1 MKDIRALYLEFFKSK
16 GHKVYDSM
24 PLVPDDASLLFTNA
38 GMVQFKDIFTGKI
51 PIPSPNIATSS
62 QLCIR
67 AGGKHNDLENVG
79 YTARHHTLFEMLGNF
94 SFGAYFKKEA
104 IAYAWEFVTEILGF
118 DKSLLY
124 VTIHESDDEA
134 FELWQEHIEPSRIK
148 RMGDKDNF
156 WQMGDTGPCGP
167 CSEIY
172 VDQGA
177 EFFHSEE
184 DYFGGEGDRFLEI
197 WNLVFMQYERDSS
210 GALKPLP
217 KPSIDTGMGL
227 ERVIALKEGRI
238 NNFDTSLFAPLMECI
253 ERATGKKYYRDDEI
267 LGHSACGDFLGNAAD
282 ASLRRM
288 SNTPHSLTLHNPKNS
303 LTILECQDFNNTK
316 SQADSTTAK
325 VAKHD
330 FATNTM
336 NESAKHNLESV
347 VGVGD
352 TQGGGSDFA
361 IQAPP
366 PCEKENKTLNSNDIQ
381 STQASFRVIA
391 DHARAVAFLL
401 AQGVNFDKE
410 GRGYVLRR
418 ILRRAVRHGYLL
430 GLRKAFLYEVVGVV
444 CDSMGG
450 HYSYLIERKNALQE
464 QCRAEEERFF
474 ETIES
479 GMALFQ
485 AELDSMRQKNEK
497 SFNGEIAFKLYDT
510 YGFPL
515 DLTQDMLR
523 ELGLSIDLQGFE
535 KCMQEQKDRS
545 KAHWR
550 GSGDTIKEGD
560 FNTLLSEFGENE
572 FVGYECMSVESKILA
587 LLDSGFKRIE
597 SLEAGQEGWVML
609 ESTPFYPESG
619 GPVGDK
625 GVLFSLGHS
634 VLSDKS
640 RIASAEAAALTP
652 SKLLASASQ
661 NHDFSSQ
668 SLECQDS
675 SGIDSSSA
683 LKSTKSPTS
692 TTANTRIVDSTPCE
706 RELKSTIPK
715 CQDSSDTESQVD
727 STMAESRPSRGA
739 ELWEQGG
746 SSATAKAE
754 LEREERGTPLD
765 CRKSGD
771 FFGAKG
777 SGEGINPFLREEN
790 NEKAE
795 LQKETTQVAQVL
807 DTQKYF
813 GLNLSKIHAL
823 SPLKTGDTIIAQVD
837 SSRFEIIKHHS
848 ATHLLH
854 YALRQILGSHI
865 AQAGSLVES
874 NRLRFDF
881 SHPKALSVNELEQ
894 IEALVNEKIAES
906 SPRVCETMGI
916 EQAKAKG
923 AMALFGEKYGES
935 VRVITL
941 GDSIELCGGIHI
953 HNTAEIGSFYI
964 VRESSVSSGVRRIEA
979 VCGEAAYHYGKAALE
994 SIKSLKEQLKAQ
1006 DVLQG
1011 VAKLQN
1017 ALKEARESANKAK
1030 QSVKSLDYEE
1040 VNGVKL
1046 IVLKLDSVEAK
1057 EAKDIIDRAKNE
1069 NEKVAILL
1077 VTESGGKVSLT
1088 AGVKGVSSLKAGAW
1102 VKQVAQILGGNG
1114 GGRDDFA
1121 TAGGKITDSNKIQEA
1136 LDLAKQI
1143 ARGSLENL

>member
-1 MKDIRALYLEFFKSK
+1 MDIRAKFLEYFASK

-24 PLVPDDASLLFTNA
+24 PLVPDDVSLLFTNA

-51 PIPSPNIATSS
+51 PAPSPNIATSS

-104 IAYAWEFVTEILGF
+104 IAYAWEFVTEVLGF

-134 FELWQEHIEPSRIK
+134 FELWQEHIESSRIK

-172 VDQGA
+172 VDQG
-177 EFFHSEE
+177 EQFFNGEE

-197 WNLVFMQYERDSS
+197 WNLVFMQYERSAD
-210 GALKPLP
+210 GTLTPLP

-227 ERVIALKEGRI
+227 ERVIALKEGEI
-238 NNFDTSLFAPLMECI
+238 NNFDSSLFAPIMQCI
-253 ERATGKKYYRDDEI
+253 KELTGKSYYRDSV
-267 LGHSACGDFLGNAAD
+267 LL
-282 ASLRRM
+282 
-288 SNTPHSLTLHNPKNS
+288 K
-303 LTILECQDFNNTK
+303 
-316 SQADSTTAK
+316 
-325 VAKHD
+325 
-330 FATNTM
+330 NTM
-336 NESAKHNLESV
+336 GFAK
-347 VGVGD
+347 
-352 TQGGGSDFA
+352 
-361 IQAPP
+361 
-366 PCEKENKTLNSNDIQ
+366 DIID
-381 STQASFRVIA
+381 SCKKDIASFRVIA

-450 HYSYLIERKNALQE
+450 HYGYLQERKNAAQE
-464 QCRAEEERFF
+464 QCKAEEERFF

-485 AELDSMRQKNEK
+485 AELEKLRGHSVLSDKSRIASAEATALTPSKLLASASQNHDFSSQSLECQDSQKVDSSNAKETIYF
-497 SFNGEIAFKLYDT
+497 SGEVAFKLYDT

-545 KAHWR
+545 KAHWK
-550 GSGDTIKEGD
+550 GSGDSVKDGD
-560 FNTLLSEFGENE
+560 FNALLSEFGGNE

-587 LLDSGFKRIE
+587 LLDSSFKRVE
-597 SLEAGQEGWVML
+597 SLQAGQEGWVML
-609 ESTPFYPESG
+609 EDTPFYPESG

-625 GVLFSLGHS
+625 GIL
-634 VLSDKS
+634 K
-640 RIASAEAAALTP
+640 
-652 SKLLASASQ
+652 
-661 NHDFSSQ
+661 N
-668 SLECQDS
+668 DS
-675 SGIDSSSA
+675 HI
-683 LKSTKSPTS
+683 
-692 TTANTRIVDSTPCE
+692 
-706 RELKSTIPK
+706 
-715 CQDSSDTESQVD
+715 
-727 STMAESRPSRGA
+727 
-739 ELWEQGG
+739 
-746 SSATAKAE
+746 
-754 LEREERGTPLD
+754 
-765 CRKSGD
+765 
-771 FFGAKG
+771 
-777 SGEGINPFLREEN
+777 
-790 NEKAE
+790 
-795 LQKETTQVAQVL
+795 VAQVL

-813 GLNLSKIHAL
+813 GLNLSKVVAA
-823 SPLKTGDTIIAQVD
+823 SMLKVGDLVKAQVD
-837 SSRFEIIKHHS
+837 SSRFEIVKHHS

-854 YALRQILGSHI
+854 YALRQILGPHI
-865 AQAGSLVES
+865 AQAGSLVEA

-894 IEALVNEKIAES
+894 IEALVNEKITES
-906 SPRVCETMGI
+906 APQICETMGI

-979 VCGEAAYHYGKAALE
+979 VCGKAAYHYGKAALD

-1011 VAKLQN
+1011 VAKLQI

-1077 VTESGGKVSLT
+1077 VTESGGKVALT
-1088 AGVKGVSSLKAGAW
+1088 AGVKGVESRLKASAW

-1121 TAGGKITDSNKIQEA
+1121 TAGGKVTESSKVQEA

-1143 ARGSLENL
+1143 ARENLS

>member
-1 MKDIRALYLEFFKSK
+1 MDIRAKFLEFFAKK
-16 GHKVYDSM
+16 GHKVYSSM

-51 PIPSPNIATSS
+51 PAPSPNIATSS

-94 SFGAYFKKEA
+94 SFGAYFKKDA

-134 FELWQEHIEPSRIK
+134 YELWCEHIEPERIK

-177 EFFHSEE
+177 EFFNGEE

-227 ERVIALKEGRI
+227 ERVVALKEGRI

-253 ERATGKKYYRDDEI
+253 ERITGKKYYRDDEI
-267 LGHSACGDFLGNAAD
+267 LGHSVLSDKSANLRSPTAALISSKLLVGSLDSPDF
-282 ASLRRM
+282 S
-288 SNTPHSLTLHNPKNS
+288 SQS
-303 LTILECQDFNNTK
+303 LECQDSNGVE
-316 SQADSTTAK
+316 SRA
-325 VAKHD
+325 
-330 FATNTM
+330 
-336 NESAKHNLESV
+336 ESASLDSDAEVSL
-347 VGVGD
+347 
-352 TQGGGSDFA
+352 SDFSGFGVKGEGSYLEGNDRA
-361 IQAPP
+361 LSEQSAKST
-366 PCEKENKTLNSNDIQ
+366 KET
-381 STQASFRVIA
+381 TQASFRVIA

-444 CDSMGG
+444 CDTMGG
-450 HYSYLIERKNALQE
+450 HYSYLKERKNALQE
-464 QCRAEEERFF
+464 QCKAEEERFF
-474 ETIES
+474 ETIEL
-479 GMALFQ
+479 GMALFSKEIETLKTKNGTKLSKLNNNNAEAVEMINRGFQGEGEGIYLGDNEQ
-485 AELDSMRQKNEK
+485 ALAAESAIYRSNATHF
-497 SFNGEIAFKLYDT
+497 SGEVAFKLYDT

-523 ELGLSIDLQGFE
+523 ELNLSVDLQGFE
-535 KCMQEQKDRS
+535 KCMQEQKERS
-545 KAHWR
+545 KAHWK
-550 GSGDTIKEGD
+550 GSGDSAKEGD
-560 FNTLLSEFGENE
+560 FNALLSEFGENE
-572 FVGYECMSVESKILA
+572 FVGYECVSVESRILA
-587 LLDSGFKRIE
+587 LLDSSFQRVE
-597 SLEAGQEGWVML
+597 SLQAGEEGWVML
-609 ESTPFYPESG
+609 EATPFYPESG

-625 GVLFSLGHS
+625 GVLRGHS

-640 RIASAEAAALTP
+640 GSASPCSLQRTP
-652 SKLLASASQ
+652 SASHSQ
-661 NHDFSSQ
+661 DLHNPNFSSQ
-668 SLECQDS
+668 SLECQESNKVAQKVDS
-675 SGIDSSSA
+675 SHCE
-683 LKSTKSPTS
+683 TS
-692 TTANTRIVDSTPCE
+692 
-706 RELKSTIPK
+706 LG
-715 CQDSSDTESQVD
+715 
-727 STMAESRPSRGA
+727 SRGNP
-739 ELWEQGG
+739 QNIV
-746 SSATAKAE
+746 AK
-754 LEREERGTPLD
+754 
-765 CRKSGD
+765 
-771 FFGAKG
+771 
-777 SGEGINPFLREEN
+777 
-790 NEKAE
+790 
-795 LQKETTQVAQVL
+795 VL

-823 SPLKTGDTIIAQVD
+823 SPLKAGDLVKAQVD

-865 AQAGSLVES
+865 AQAGSLVEA

-881 SHPKALSVNELEQ
+881 SHPRALSVNELEQ
-894 IEALVNEKIAES
+894 IEALVNEKITES
-906 SPRVCETMGI
+906 APQVCETMGI
-916 EQAKAKG
+916 EEAKAKG

-979 VCGEAAYHYGKAALE
+979 VCGKAAYHYGKAALE

-1040 VNGVKL
+1040 VSGVKL

-1077 VTESGGKVSLT
+1077 LTESSGKIALT
-1088 AGVKGVSSLKAGAW
+1088 AGVKGVTNLKAGAW
-1102 VKQVAQILGGNG
+1102 VKEVAQILGGNG

-1121 TAGGKITDSNKIQEA
+1121 TAGGKITDSNAIKEA
-1136 LDLAKQI
+1136 LDVAKSI
-1143 ARGSLENL
+1143 AREKLG

>member
-1 MKDIRALYLEFFKSK
+1 MDIRAKFLEYFASK

-24 PLVPDDASLLFTNA
+24 PLVPDDVSLLFTNA

-51 PIPSPNIATSS
+51 PAPSPNIATSS

-134 FELWQEHIEPSRIK
+134 FELWQEHIESSRIK

-172 VDQGA
+172 VDQG
-177 EFFHSEE
+177 EQFFNGEE

-227 ERVIALKEGRI
+227 ERVIALKEGEI
-238 NNFDTSLFAPLMECI
+238 NNFDSSLFAPIMQCI
-253 ERATGKKYYRDDEI
+253 KELTGKSYYRDSV
-267 LGHSACGDFLGNAAD
+267 LL
-282 ASLRRM
+282 
-288 SNTPHSLTLHNPKNS
+288 K
-303 LTILECQDFNNTK
+303 
-316 SQADSTTAK
+316 
-325 VAKHD
+325 
-330 FATNTM
+330 NTM
-336 NESAKHNLESV
+336 GFAK
-347 VGVGD
+347 
-352 TQGGGSDFA
+352 
-361 IQAPP
+361 
-366 PCEKENKTLNSNDIQ
+366 DIID
-381 STQASFRVIA
+381 SCKKDIASFRVIA

-450 HYSYLIERKNALQE
+450 HYGYLQERKNAAQE
-464 QCRAEEERFF
+464 QCKAEEERFF

-485 AELDSMRQKNEK
+485 AELEKLRGHSVLSDKSRIASAEATALTPSKLLASASQNHDFSSQSLECQDSQKVDSSNAKETIYF
-497 SFNGEIAFKLYDT
+497 SGEVAFKLYDT

-545 KAHWR
+545 KAHWK
-550 GSGDTIKEGD
+550 GSGDSVKDGD
-560 FNTLLSEFGENE
+560 FNALLSEFGGNE

-587 LLDSGFKRIE
+587 LLDSSFKRVE
-597 SLEAGQEGWVML
+597 SLQAGQEGWVML
-609 ESTPFYPESG
+609 EDTPFYPESG

-625 GVLFSLGHS
+625 GIL
-634 VLSDKS
+634 K
-640 RIASAEAAALTP
+640 
-652 SKLLASASQ
+652 
-661 NHDFSSQ
+661 N
-668 SLECQDS
+668 DS
-675 SGIDSSSA
+675 HI
-683 LKSTKSPTS
+683 
-692 TTANTRIVDSTPCE
+692 
-706 RELKSTIPK
+706 
-715 CQDSSDTESQVD
+715 
-727 STMAESRPSRGA
+727 
-739 ELWEQGG
+739 
-746 SSATAKAE
+746 
-754 LEREERGTPLD
+754 
-765 CRKSGD
+765 
-771 FFGAKG
+771 
-777 SGEGINPFLREEN
+777 
-790 NEKAE
+790 
-795 LQKETTQVAQVL
+795 VAQVL

-813 GLNLSKIHAL
+813 GLNLSKVVAA
-823 SPLKTGDTIIAQVD
+823 SMLKVGDLVKAQVD
-837 SSRFEIIKHHS
+837 SSRFEIAKHHS

-854 YALRQILGSHI
+854 YALRQILGPHI
-865 AQAGSLVES
+865 AQAGSLVEA

-894 IEALVNEKIAES
+894 IEALVNEKITES
-906 SPRVCETMGI
+906 APQICETMGI

-979 VCGEAAYHYGKAALE
+979 VCGKAAYHYGKAALD

-1011 VAKLQN
+1011 VAKLQI

-1077 VTESGGKVSLT
+1077 VTESGGKVALT
-1088 AGVKGVSSLKAGAW
+1088 AGVKGVESRLKASAW

-1121 TAGGKITDSNKIQEA
+1121 TAGGKVTESSKVQEA

-1143 ARGSLENL
+1143 ARESLG

>member
-1 MKDIRALYLEFFKSK
+1 MQSKIPKNQGIHTMDIRAKYIEFFKSK

-134 FELWQEHIEPSRIK
+134 FELWQEHIESSRIK

-227 ERVIALKEGRI
+227 ERVIALKEGEI
-238 NNFDTSLFAPLMECI
+238 NNFDSSLFAPIMQCI
-253 ERATGKKYYRDDEI
+253 KELTGKSYYRDSV
-267 LGHSACGDFLGNAAD
+267 LL
-282 ASLRRM
+282 
-288 SNTPHSLTLHNPKNS
+288 K
-303 LTILECQDFNNTK
+303 
-316 SQADSTTAK
+316 
-325 VAKHD
+325 
-330 FATNTM
+330 NTM
-336 NESAKHNLESV
+336 GFAK
-347 VGVGD
+347 
-352 TQGGGSDFA
+352 
-361 IQAPP
+361 
-366 PCEKENKTLNSNDIQ
+366 DIID
-381 STQASFRVIA
+381 SCKKDIASFRVIA

-450 HYSYLIERKNALQE
+450 HYSYLKERKNALQE
-464 QCRAEEERFF
+464 QCKAEEERFF

-485 AELDSMRQKNEK
+485 TELDSMRQKNEK

-550 GSGDTIKEGD
+550 GSGDSVKDGD
-560 FNTLLSEFGENE
+560 FNALLSEYGENE
-572 FVGYECMSVESKILA
+572 FVGYECISTESKILA
-587 LLDSGFKRIE
+587 LLDSSFKRVE
-597 SLEAGQEGWVML
+597 SLQAGQEGWVML

-625 GVLFSLGHS
+625 GALFSDNSSLGNHCTDFTNFERTADLMS
-634 VLSDKS
+634 SS
-640 RIASAEAAALTP
+640 P
-652 SKLLASASQ
+652 SKFVKNS
-661 NHDFSSQ
+661 
-668 SLECQDS
+668 
-675 SGIDSSSA
+675 
-683 LKSTKSPTS
+683 TS

-739 ELWEQGG
+739 ELWEQDG

-777 SGEGINPFLREEN
+777 SGEGINPFLRKEN

-795 LQKETTQVAQVL
+795 LQKETTQTAQVL

-813 GLNLSKIHAL
+813 GLNLSKIHATN
-823 SPLKTGDTIIAQVD
+823 PLKTGDTLIAQVD
-837 SSRFEIIKHHS
+837 SSRFEIAKHHS

-854 YALRQILGSHI
+854 YALRQILGPHI

-894 IEALVNEKIAES
+894 IEALVNSKIAES
-906 SPRVCETMGI
+906 CPQVCETMGI

-979 VCGEAAYHYGKAALE
+979 VCGKAAYNYGKAALE

-1011 VAKLQN
+1011 VAKLQI

-1040 VNGVKL
+1040 INGTKL

-1077 VTESGGKVSLT
+1077 VTESSGKVSLT
-1088 AGVKGVSSLKAGAW
+1088 AGVKGVANLKAGAW

-1121 TAGGKITDSNKIQEA
+1121 TAGGKVTESSKVQEA

-1143 ARGSLENL
+1143 AREKLG

>member
-1 MKDIRALYLEFFKSK
+1 MDIRAKFLEYFASK

-51 PIPSPNIATSS
+51 PAPSPNIATSS

-134 FELWQEHIEPSRIK
+134 FELWQEHIESSRIK

-197 WNLVFMQYERDSS
+197 WNLVFMQYERSAD
-210 GALKPLP
+210 GTLTPLP

-227 ERVIALKEGRI
+227 ERVIALKEGEI
-238 NNFDTSLFAPLMECI
+238 NNFDSSLFAPIMQCI
-253 ERATGKKYYRDDEI
+253 KELTGKSYYRDSV
-267 LGHSACGDFLGNAAD
+267 LL
-282 ASLRRM
+282 
-288 SNTPHSLTLHNPKNS
+288 K
-303 LTILECQDFNNTK
+303 
-316 SQADSTTAK
+316 
-325 VAKHD
+325 
-330 FATNTM
+330 NTM
-336 NESAKHNLESV
+336 GFAK
-347 VGVGD
+347 D
-352 TQGGGSDFA
+352 TIDS
-361 IQAPP
+361 
-366 PCEKENKTLNSNDIQ
+366 CRKDI
-381 STQASFRVIA
+381 ASFRVVA

-523 ELGLSIDLQGFE
+523 ELGLGVDMQGFE
-535 KCMQEQKDRS
+535 KCMQEQKERS
-545 KAHWR
+545 KAHWK
-550 GSGDTIKEGD
+550 GSGDSVKDGD
-560 FNTLLSEFGENE
+560 FNALLSEFGKNE
-572 FVGYECMSVESKILA
+572 FVGYECINTESKILA
-587 LLDSGFKRIE
+587 LLDSSFKRIE

-609 ESTPFYPESG
+609 ETTPFYPESG

-625 GVLFSLGHS
+625 GVLLESNSSLGMQC
-634 VLSDKS
+634 DKVENFVKGTTDKV
-640 RIASAEAAALTP
+640 ANLP
-652 SKLLASASQ
+652 QNSQ
-661 NHDFSSQ
+661 NLHSH
-668 SLECQDS
+668 
-675 SGIDSSSA
+675 
-683 LKSTKSPTS
+683 
-692 TTANTRIVDSTPCE
+692 TANTRIVDSAN
-706 RELKSTIPK
+706 LK
-715 CQDSSDTESQVD
+715 CQESNKVAHKVDSSS
-727 STMAESRPSRGA
+727 
-739 ELWEQGG
+739 
-746 SSATAKAE
+746 
-754 LEREERGTPLD
+754 
-765 CRKSGD
+765 
-771 FFGAKG
+771 
-777 SGEGINPFLREEN
+777 
-790 NEKAE
+790 
-795 LQKETTQVAQVL
+795 LQNIIAQVL

-813 GLNLSKIHAL
+813 GLNLSKVVAT
-823 SPLKTGDTIIAQVD
+823 SMLKVGDLVKAQVD
-837 SSRFEIIKHHS
+837 SSRFEIAKHHS

-865 AQAGSLVES
+865 AQAGSLVEA

-906 SPRVCETMGI
+906 SPQMCETMGI
-916 EQAKAKG
+916 EQAKTKG

-979 VCGEAAYHYGKAALE
+979 VCGKSAYHYGKAALE

-1040 VNGVKL
+1040 INGVKL
-1046 IVLKLDSVEAK
+1046 IVLKLDLVEAK

-1088 AGVKGVSSLKAGAW
+1088 AGVKGVANLKAGAW

-1121 TAGGKITDSNKIQEA
+1121 TAGGKITDSSKVQEA

-1143 ARGSLENL
+1143 ARENLG

>member
-134 FELWQEHIEPSRIK
+134 FELWQEHIESSRIK

-197 WNLVFMQYERDSS
+197 WNLVFMQYERSAD
-210 GALKPLP
+210 GTLTPLP

-227 ERVIALKEGRI
+227 ERVIALKEGEI
-238 NNFDTSLFAPLMECI
+238 NNFDSSLFAPIMQCI
-253 ERATGKKYYRDDEI
+253 KDLTGKSYYRDSV
-267 LGHSACGDFLGNAAD
+267 LL
-282 ASLRRM
+282 
-288 SNTPHSLTLHNPKNS
+288 K
-303 LTILECQDFNNTK
+303 
-316 SQADSTTAK
+316 
-325 VAKHD
+325 
-330 FATNTM
+330 NTM
-336 NESAKHNLESV
+336 GFAK
-347 VGVGD
+347 
-352 TQGGGSDFA
+352 
-361 IQAPP
+361 
-366 PCEKENKTLNSNDIQ
+366 DIID
-381 STQASFRVIA
+381 SCKKDIASFRVIA

-450 HYSYLIERKNALQE
+450 HYGYLQERKNALQE
-464 QCRAEEERFF
+464 QCKAEEERFF

-523 ELGLSIDLQGFE
+523 GLNLSIDLQGFE

-545 KAHWR
+545 KAHWK
-550 GSGDTIKEGD
+550 GSGDSVKDGD
-560 FNTLLSEFGENE
+560 FNALLSEYGENE
-572 FVGYECMSVESKILA
+572 FVGYERMSVESKILA
-587 LLDSGFKRIE
+587 LLDSSFKRVE

-625 GVLFSLGHS
+625 GIL
-634 VLSDKS
+634 K
-640 RIASAEAAALTP
+640 
-652 SKLLASASQ
+652 
-661 NHDFSSQ
+661 N
-668 SLECQDS
+668 DS
-675 SGIDSSSA
+675 HI
-683 LKSTKSPTS
+683 
-692 TTANTRIVDSTPCE
+692 
-706 RELKSTIPK
+706 
-715 CQDSSDTESQVD
+715 
-727 STMAESRPSRGA
+727 
-739 ELWEQGG
+739 
-746 SSATAKAE
+746 
-754 LEREERGTPLD
+754 
-765 CRKSGD
+765 
-771 FFGAKG
+771 
-777 SGEGINPFLREEN
+777 
-790 NEKAE
+790 
-795 LQKETTQVAQVL
+795 VAQVL

-813 GLNLSKIHAL
+813 GLNLSKVVAT
-823 SPLKTGDTIIAQVD
+823 SMLKVGDLVKAQVD
-837 SSRFEIIKHHS
+837 SSRFEIAKHHS

-906 SPRVCETMGI
+906 CPQVCETMGI

-979 VCGEAAYHYGKAALE
+979 VCGKAAYHYGKAALD

-1011 VAKLQN
+1011 VVKLQI

-1077 VTESGGKVSLT
+1077 VTESSGKVSLT

-1121 TAGGKITDSNKIQEA
+1121 TAGGKITESSKVQEA

-1143 ARGSLENL
+1143 ARENLG

>member
-1 MKDIRALYLEFFKSK
+1 MQSKIPKNQGIHTMDIRAKYIEFFKSK

-134 FELWQEHIEPSRIK
+134 FELWQEHIESSRIK

-197 WNLVFMQYERDSS
+197 WNLVFMQYERSAD
-210 GALKPLP
+210 GTLTPLP

-227 ERVIALKEGRI
+227 ERVIALKEGEI
-238 NNFDTSLFAPLMECI
+238 NNFDSSLFAPIMQCI
-253 ERATGKKYYRDDEI
+253 KELTGKSYYRDSV
-267 LGHSACGDFLGNAAD
+267 LL
-282 ASLRRM
+282 
-288 SNTPHSLTLHNPKNS
+288 K
-303 LTILECQDFNNTK
+303 
-316 SQADSTTAK
+316 
-325 VAKHD
+325 
-330 FATNTM
+330 NTM
-336 NESAKHNLESV
+336 GFAK
-347 VGVGD
+347 D
-352 TQGGGSDFA
+352 TIDS
-361 IQAPP
+361 
-366 PCEKENKTLNSNDIQ
+366 CRKDI
-381 STQASFRVIA
+381 ASFRVIA

-450 HYSYLIERKNALQE
+450 HYSYLKERKNALQE
-464 QCRAEEERFF
+464 QCKAEEERFF

-485 AELDSMRQKNEK
+485 AELDSMQQKNEK

-523 ELGLSIDLQGFE
+523 ELNLSIDLQGFE
-535 KCMQEQKDRS
+535 KCMQEQKERS
-545 KAHWR
+545 KAHWK
-550 GSGDTIKEGD
+550 GSGDSVKDGD
-560 FNTLLSEFGENE
+560 FNALLSEYGENE
-572 FVGYECMSVESKILA
+572 FVGYERMSVESKILA

-597 SLEAGQEGWVML
+597 SLETGQEGWVML
-609 ESTPFYPESG
+609 EDTPFYPESG

-625 GVLFSLGHS
+625 GIL
-634 VLSDKS
+634 K
-640 RIASAEAAALTP
+640 
-652 SKLLASASQ
+652 
-661 NHDFSSQ
+661 N
-668 SLECQDS
+668 DS
-675 SGIDSSSA
+675 HI
-683 LKSTKSPTS
+683 
-692 TTANTRIVDSTPCE
+692 I
-706 RELKSTIPK
+706 
-715 CQDSSDTESQVD
+715 
-727 STMAESRPSRGA
+727 
-739 ELWEQGG
+739 
-746 SSATAKAE
+746 
-754 LEREERGTPLD
+754 
-765 CRKSGD
+765 
-771 FFGAKG
+771 
-777 SGEGINPFLREEN
+777 
-790 NEKAE
+790 
-795 LQKETTQVAQVL
+795 AQVL

-813 GLNLSKIHAL
+813 GLNLSKIHTL
-823 SPLKTGDTIIAQVD
+823 SPLKAGDLVKAQVD
-837 SSRFEIIKHHS
+837 SSRFDIIKHHS

-854 YALRQILGSHI
+854 YALRQILGPHI
-865 AQAGSLVES
+865 AQAGSLVEA

-894 IEALVNEKIAES
+894 IEALVNEKITES
-906 SPRVCETMGI
+906 APQICETMGI

-979 VCGEAAYHYGKAALE
+979 VCGKAAYHYGKAALD

-1011 VAKLQN
+1011 VVKLQN

-1046 IVLKLDSVEAK
+1046 IVLKLDLVEAK

-1121 TAGGKITDSNKIQEA
+1121 TAGGKVTESSKVQEA

-1143 ARGSLENL
+1143 ARENLG

>member
-1 MKDIRALYLEFFKSK
+1 MDIRAKFLEFFANK
-16 GHKVYDSM
+16 GHKVYSSM

-51 PIPSPNIATSS
+51 PAPSPNIATSS

-134 FELWQEHIEPSRIK
+134 YELWCEHIEPERIK

-227 ERVIALKEGRI
+227 ERVIALKEGEI
-238 NNFDTSLFAPLMECI
+238 NNFDSSLFAPIMQCI
-253 ERATGKKYYRDDEI
+253 KDLTGKSYYRDSV
-267 LGHSACGDFLGNAAD
+267 LL
-282 ASLRRM
+282 
-288 SNTPHSLTLHNPKNS
+288 K
-303 LTILECQDFNNTK
+303 
-316 SQADSTTAK
+316 
-325 VAKHD
+325 
-330 FATNTM
+330 NTM
-336 NESAKHNLESV
+336 GFAK
-347 VGVGD
+347 
-352 TQGGGSDFA
+352 
-361 IQAPP
+361 
-366 PCEKENKTLNSNDIQ
+366 DIID
-381 STQASFRVIA
+381 SCKKDIASFRVIA

-450 HYSYLIERKNALQE
+450 HYGYLIERKNALQE
-464 QCRAEEERFF
+464 QCKAEEERFF

-485 AELDSMRQKNEK
+485 AELDSMQQRDEK

-535 KCMQEQKDRS
+535 KCMQEQKERS
-545 KAHWR
+545 KAHWK
-550 GSGDTIKEGD
+550 GSGDSVKEGD
-560 FNTLLSEFGENE
+560 FNALLSEFGENE
-572 FVGYECMSVESKILA
+572 FVGYECMSVESGILA
-587 LLDSGFKRIE
+587 LLDSNFKRVE
-597 SLEAGQEGWVML
+597 SLQAGQEGWVML

-625 GVLFSLGHS
+625 GML
-634 VLSDKS
+634 K
-640 RIASAEAAALTP
+640 
-652 SKLLASASQ
+652 
-661 NHDFSSQ
+661 N
-668 SLECQDS
+668 DS
-675 SGIDSSSA
+675 NI
-683 LKSTKSPTS
+683 
-692 TTANTRIVDSTPCE
+692 I
-706 RELKSTIPK
+706 
-715 CQDSSDTESQVD
+715 
-727 STMAESRPSRGA
+727 
-739 ELWEQGG
+739 
-746 SSATAKAE
+746 
-754 LEREERGTPLD
+754 
-765 CRKSGD
+765 
-771 FFGAKG
+771 
-777 SGEGINPFLREEN
+777 
-790 NEKAE
+790 
-795 LQKETTQVAQVL
+795 AQVL

-813 GLNLSKIHAL
+813 GLNLSKVVTT
-823 SPLKTGDTIIAQVD
+823 SMLKAGDLVKAQVD
-837 SSRFEIIKHHS
+837 SSRFEIAKHHS

-854 YALRQILGSHI
+854 YALRQILGPHI
-865 AQAGSLVES
+865 AQAGSLVEA

-894 IEALVNEKIAES
+894 IEALVNSKIAES
-906 SPRVCETMGI
+906 SPQVCETMGI

-953 HNTAEIGSFYI
+953 QNTAEIGSFYI

-979 VCGEAAYHYGKAALE
+979 VCGKAAYHYGKAALE

-1017 ALKEARESANKAK
+1017 ALKEARDTANKAK

-1121 TAGGKITDSNKIQEA
+1121 TAGGKITESSKVQEA

-1143 ARGSLENL
+1143 AREKLG